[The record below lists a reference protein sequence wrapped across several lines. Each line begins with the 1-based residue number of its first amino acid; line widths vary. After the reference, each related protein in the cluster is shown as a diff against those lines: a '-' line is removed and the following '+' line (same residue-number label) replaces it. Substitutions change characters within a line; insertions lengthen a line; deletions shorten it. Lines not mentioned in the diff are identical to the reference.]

1 MKICVLA
8 KQVPDKNSP
17 IELSDARISLNSPV
31 LVTNESDS
39 YAIEEAIPVS
49 YTHLTLPTKA

>member
-17 IELSDARISLNSPV
+17 IELSDTKISLNSPV
-31 LVTNESDS
+31 LITNESDS
-39 YAIEEAIPVS
+39 YAIEEAIQ
-49 YTHLTLPTKA
+49 KAEKMAKEAAA